1 MIPEK
6 MIPVDHVA
14 SVIVSTLLTP
24 KHLVT
29 SEITVQPQ
37 SHQL

>member
-1 MIPEK
+1 
-6 MIPVDHVA
+6 
-14 SVIVSTLLTP
+14 VIVSTLLTP